1 MAWPLKPLNSAS
13 ARISVLNKVLSSKVL
28 TWMLTLS
35 DQIKNSKGPFFN
47 EPRMVSSSADANCVN
62 LGPSTGADDELL
74 EEDELA
80 LLLDEDELTVLLDA
94 LLEAVDELE
103 EEELALLLDDD
114 ELAVLLDAL
123 LEAVDELEE
132 LLELEEEEALE
143 ILAFEEL
150 GVLLEFP
157 PRTTDEHPMVIEMSK
172 TAKPNPIKRRRRL
185 YSLISMIFP
194 LSCWLS

>member
-1 MAWPLKPLNSAS
+1 M
-13 ARISVLNKVLSSKVL
+13 LNKVLSSKVL

-94 LLEAVDELE
+94 LLEALDELE
-103 EEELALLLDDD
+103 EDELALLLDDD

-132 LLELEEEEALE
+132 DEALE

-185 YSLISMIFP
+185 FSLISMIFP
-194 LSCWLS
+194 FSCWIS

>member
-28 TWMLTLS
+28 IWMLTLS

-103 EEELALLLDDD
+103 EDELALLLDDD

-132 LLELEEEEALE
+132 DEALE
-143 ILAFEEL
+143 ILAFEEF

-157 PRTTDEHPMVIEMSK
+157 PSTTDEHPMVIEMSK

-185 YSLISMIFP
+185 FSLISMIFP
-194 LSCWLS
+194 LSCWIS

>member
-1 MAWPLKPLNSAS
+1 MGPLKPLNSAS
-13 ARISVLNKVLSSKVL
+13 ARISVLDKVLSSKVL

-103 EEELALLLDDD
+103 EDELALLLDDD

-132 LLELEEEEALE
+132 DEALE

-185 YSLISMIFP
+185 FSLISMIFP
-194 LSCWLS
+194 LSCWIS

>member
-1 MAWPLKPLNSAS
+1 
-13 ARISVLNKVLSSKVL
+13 
-28 TWMLTLS
+28 MLTLS

-74 EEDELA
+74 EEDEL
-80 LLLDEDELTVLLDA
+80 TVLLDA

-103 EEELALLLDDD
+103 EDELALLPDDD

-132 LLELEEEEALE
+132 DETLE

-185 YSLISMIFP
+185 FSLISMIFP
-194 LSCWLS
+194 LLCWIS

>member
-1 MAWPLKPLNSAS
+1 MVWPSKPLNSAS

-62 LGPSTGADDELL
+62 RGPSTGADDELL
-74 EEDELA
+74 EED
-80 LLLDEDELTVLLDA
+80 
-94 LLEAVDELE
+94 
-103 EEELALLLDDD
+103 ELALLLDDD

-132 LLELEEEEALE
+132 DEALE

-185 YSLISMIFP
+185 FSLISMIFS
-194 LSCWLS
+194 LSCWIS

>member
-94 LLEAVDELE
+94 LLEGVDELE
-103 EEELALLLDDD
+103 EDELALLLDDD

-132 LLELEEEEALE
+132 DEALE

-185 YSLISMIFP
+185 FSLISMIFP
-194 LSCWLS
+194 LLCWIS

>member
-74 EEDELA
+74 EEDKLA

-103 EEELALLLDDD
+103 EDELALLLDDD

-132 LLELEEEEALE
+132 DEALE

-185 YSLISMIFP
+185 FSLISMIFP

>member
-1 MAWPLKPLNSAS
+1 MAWPLKPLNAAS

-103 EEELALLLDDD
+103 EDELALLLDDD

-132 LLELEEEEALE
+132 DEALE

-185 YSLISMIFP
+185 FSLISMIFP
-194 LSCWLS
+194 LSCWIS

>member
-94 LLEAVDELE
+94 LLEGVDELE
-103 EEELALLLDDD
+103 EDELALLLDDD

-132 LLELEEEEALE
+132 DEALE

-185 YSLISMIFP
+185 FSLISMIFP
-194 LSCWLS
+194 LSCWIS

>member
-1 MAWPLKPLNSAS
+1 
-13 ARISVLNKVLSSKVL
+13 
-28 TWMLTLS
+28 MLTLS

-94 LLEAVDELE
+94 LLEGVDELE
-103 EEELALLLDDD
+103 EDELALLLDDD

-132 LLELEEEEALE
+132 DEALE

-185 YSLISMIFP
+185 FSLISMIFP
-194 LSCWLS
+194 LSCWIS